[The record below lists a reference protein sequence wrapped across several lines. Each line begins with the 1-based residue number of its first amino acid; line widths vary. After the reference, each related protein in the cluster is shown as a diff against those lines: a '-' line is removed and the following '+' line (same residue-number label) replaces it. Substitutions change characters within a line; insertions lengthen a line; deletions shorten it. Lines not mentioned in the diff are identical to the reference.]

1 MHASVGEHERA
12 ALADKLAADTSRLA
26 ASAELARLR
35 DIGLYMTDSNQ
46 ELVLPGLPG
55 QLESLAIP
63 VLVRVFGWAWED
75 VEHLSVRWRA
85 GAAASLLPSLSTF

>member
-46 ELVLPGLPG
+46 VVLPGLPR